1 MAQRVSVEL
10 LDDLDS
16 SPASETVSF
25 GLDGVEYQIDLNEW
39 HAGELRG
46 IFARY
51 AEAGRKARVIR
62 AVPDRRKGPR
72 AHVDYDP
79 AAVRAWAGSNGVSV
93 SPRGR
98 ISAAVVERYHA
109 AGY

>member
-10 LDDLDS
+10 IDDLDS
-16 SPASETVSF
+16 SPAGETLTF
-25 GLDGVEYQIDLNEW
+25 GLDGVDYQIDLNEF

-46 IFARY
+46 LFGPYIQ
-51 AEAGRKARVIR
+51 AGRKVR
-62 AVPDRRKGPR
+62 ASRGTDRRRGPR
-72 AHVDYDP
+72 AALDYDP
-79 AAVRAWAGSNGVSV
+79 AAVRAWAASNGVTV

-98 ISAAVVERYHA
+98 IAASVVEQYHA